1 MYRIRIHDRRKGAKQ
16 KMTKGTQTREMILER
31 CAQLF
36 SKQGYF
42 GSSLSDI
49 MQETDLEK
57 GGIYN
62 HFSSKE
68 ELALEAFDHAF
79 AKLDQQMRS
88 ALQGKQH
95 AVERLYAILSHFQN
109 IIEKPILVGGCPIL
123 NTAVEADDAQPA
135 LRERALHAMDTMRS
149 SIIRIITKGIQRQ
162 ELRSDINPTACATVF
177 ISTLEGAIMMSKLYR
192 DNVHIRYA
200 VEHLSWYIETALR
213 NPETA
218 KVEE

>member
-1 MYRIRIHDRRKGAKQ
+1 MS
-16 KMTKGTQTREMILER
+16 KGTQTRERILER

-42 GSSLSDI
+42 GSSLADI
-49 MQETDLEK
+49 MQETGLEK

-62 HFSSKE
+62 HFNSKE
-68 ELALEAFDHAF
+68 ELALESFDYAFSL
-79 AKLDQQMRS
+79 LDQRMRL

-95 AVERLYAILSHFQN
+95 AVERLYAILSYFQSL
-109 IIEKPILVGGCPIL
+109 IEEPLLVGGCPIL

-135 LRERALHAMDTMRS
+135 LRDRALHAMDTLRS
-149 SIIRIITKGIQRQ
+149 SIERIINKGIQRR
-162 ELRSDINPTACATVF
+162 ELRNDINSAACATIF

-218 KVEE
+218 QVENR

>member
-1 MYRIRIHDRRKGAKQ
+1 MS
-16 KMTKGTQTREMILER
+16 KGTQTREMILER

-49 MQETDLEK
+49 MEETGLEK

-68 ELALEAFDHAF
+68 ELALESFDYAFSL
-79 AKLDQQMRS
+79 LDQRMRL

-95 AVERLYAILSHFQN
+95 AVERMYAILSYFQSL
-109 IIEKPILVGGCPIL
+109 IEEPLLIGGCPIL

-135 LRERALHAMDTMRS
+135 LRDRALHAMDTLRT
-149 SIIRIITKGIQRQ
+149 SIERIINKGIQRQ
-162 ELRSDINPTACATVF
+162 ELRNNINPAACATIF

-213 NPETA
+213 NPESVPYETNERIENV
-218 KVEE
+218 KKD